1 MIIYRESDGHLHLPI
16 EANTWNISNSVN
28 VRRPNQVPV
37 NIKLNARW
45 LFFANISFTLE
56 HARRMINHYNDNY
69 DWSLATVRIQS
80 DKSNFNDNWKR

>member
-56 HARRMINHYNDNY
+56 HARRMINNYNDNY
-69 DWSLATVRIQS
+69 DWSLATVRIQL